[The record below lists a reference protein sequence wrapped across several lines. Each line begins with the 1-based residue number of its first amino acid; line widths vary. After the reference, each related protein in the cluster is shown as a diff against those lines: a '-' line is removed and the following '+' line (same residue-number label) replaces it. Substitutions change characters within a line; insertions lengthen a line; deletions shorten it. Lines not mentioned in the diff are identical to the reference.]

1 MQEYR
6 GSMFNANVAAPISV
20 LDFIQKSS
28 QLEIFNVL
36 QIREIAKKTILI
48 SDHNPRINRD
58 ALISKGLLS
67 TQRYAE
73 SAMLN
78 DEEEEQDATE
88 QALTDLP
95 QMFSDAVLYKIVEDI
110 DQQLQRSQKVSMKEQ
125 RQF

>member
-1 MQEYR
+1 
-6 GSMFNANVAAPISV
+6 MFNANVAAPISV

-110 DQQLQRSQKVSMKEQ
+110 DQQLQRS
-125 RQF
+125 

>member
-6 GSMFNANVAAPISV
+6 GTQFNHPSAPISV
-20 LDFIQKSS
+20 LDFIQKSK

-67 TQRYAE
+67 T
-73 SAMLN
+73 
-78 DEEEEQDATE
+78 
-88 QALTDLP
+88 
-95 QMFSDAVLYKIVEDI
+95 
-110 DQQLQRSQKVSMKEQ
+110 
-125 RQF
+125 